1 MLQGRDGMLERR
13 DENGPEHAHATLLRS
28 NPAGFGRTHLAK
40 RKGAPLPQTQYIKKR
55 LPDTHKKRLV
65 FGKRMDAVGENLF
78 AVDKS
83 DHAGGR
89 SSRPPWEKPTPPW
102 KKVTPPWEL
111 SSTESFFSRPAP
123 RFNGP
128 PPRKK

>member
-1 MLQGRDGMLERR
+1 ML
-13 DENGPEHAHATLLRS
+13 
-28 NPAGFGRTHLAK
+28 
-40 RKGAPLPQTQYIKKR
+40 

-89 SSRPPWEKPTPPW
+89 SSGPPWEKPTPPW
-102 KKVTPPWEL
+102 KKVTPPWDL
-111 SSTESFFSRPAP
+111 SSTESFFPGPRPALTARRP
-123 RFNGP
+123 AKNRCYVKNFTNDVIFL
-128 PPRKK
+128 RTT